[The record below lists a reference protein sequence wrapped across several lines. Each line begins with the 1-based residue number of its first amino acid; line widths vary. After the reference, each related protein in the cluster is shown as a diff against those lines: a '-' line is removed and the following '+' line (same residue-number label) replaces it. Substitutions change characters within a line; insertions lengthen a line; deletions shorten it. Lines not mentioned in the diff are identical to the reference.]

1 MRQITFDLNQ
11 FNPCIPSPRYHV
23 RGRFAPVKPPHAI
36 LPPVFIGSSARFCEA
51 LPVTKIKFGTD
62 GWRAV
67 IAQDF
72 TFANVA
78 RVAQA
83 TADYWAGETAN
94 PNAEIFGRP
103 LKVVVGYDRRF
114 FSDRFAQIT
123 AEVFAGN
130 GYEVILTP
138 EPTPT
143 PAVSYAVKDLGA
155 VGGVMITAS
164 HNPPIFNGFKLK
176 SYFGGSSGPQECQA
190 VEAML
195 DRSPVRSLALAE
207 ALRAGK
213 IIQSDIR
220 PAHFRAIKRLVDF
233 KLIAKSK
240 LRVAHDALFGV
251 GAGVFET
258 LLAKTNCTV
267 TTLNGKYDVLF
278 GGICPEPLPK
288 NYALGGAQ
296 LRRNP
301 HDFCIVTDG
310 DSDRIGAMDGRG
322 GPLTNQQVI
331 ALLLHHL
338 VRNRGGRGTVTKTF
352 NTTAMVD
359 KMCVAWNLPLTEVG
373 IGFRFIAPE
382 LMKPGAL
389 FGAEESG
396 SVGFANHIPE
406 HDGLAAGLFLL
417 EMLAME
423 KISVNKIWAKLEKEF
438 GPHLYGRYDAHY
450 PLEKR
455 AALMASLKAHPPAKL
470 LRSPLARVDSRD
482 GVKYVA
488 EDSTWLMLRGS
499 GTEPVLRIYAE
510 GKSDADCEKL
520 LKLGRGLLR

>member
-1 MRQITFDLNQ
+1 MAQ
-11 FNPCIPSPRYHV
+11 
-23 RGRFAPVKPPHAI
+23 
-36 LPPVFIGSSARFCEA
+36 
-51 LPVTKIKFGTD
+51 IKFGTD

-67 IAQDF
+67 IADDF

-83 TADYWAGETAN
+83 TADFWSSELRT
-94 PNAEIFGRP
+94 PNSELFGREAR
-103 LKVVVGYDRRF
+103 VIIGYDRRF
-114 FSDRFAQIT
+114 FSDRFGQIT

-130 GYEVILTP
+130 DFQVVLTP

-143 PAVSYAVKDLGA
+143 PSISYAVKNLRA

-176 SYFGGSSGPQECQA
+176 SHFGGSSGPEECAA
-190 VEAML
+190 VEKLL
-195 DRSPVRSLALAE
+195 DATAPKQIVNRKSQIVNLV
-207 ALRAGK
+207 
-213 IIQSDIR
+213 DVR
-220 PAHFRAIKRLVDF
+220 PAHFAAIKQLVDF

-258 LLAKTNCTV
+258 LLAKTSCKV

-301 HDFCIVTDG
+301 HDICLVTDG

-322 GPLTNQQVI
+322 GPMTNRQVI

-338 VRNRGGRGTVTKTF
+338 VRNRGGRGVVTKTF

-359 KMCVAWNLPLTEVG
+359 KMCAAWNLPLTEVG

-406 HDGLAAGLFLL
+406 RDGLAAGLFLL

-423 KISVNKIWAKLEKEF
+423 KISVGKIWAKLEKEF
-438 GPHLYGRYDAHY
+438 GPHRYGRYDAHY

-455 AALMASLKAHPPAKL
+455 AALMESLKANPPQKL
-470 LRSPLARVDSRD
+470 LRSPLAKVDSRD
-482 GVKYVA
+482 GVKFVA

-510 GKSDADCEKL
+510 AKSDADVQNL
-520 LKLGRGLLR
+520 LKLGRSLLT

>member
-1 MRQITFDLNQ
+1 MSQ
-11 FNPCIPSPRYHV
+11 
-23 RGRFAPVKPPHAI
+23 
-36 LPPVFIGSSARFCEA
+36 
-51 LPVTKIKFGTD
+51 IKFGTD
-62 GWRAV
+62 GWRAI
-67 IAQDF
+67 IAEDF

-83 TADYWAGETAN
+83 TADYWSAN
-94 PNAEIFGRP
+94 PVPATER
-103 LKVVVGYDRRF
+103 KVVVGYDRRF
-114 FSDRFAQIT
+114 LSDRFAQIT
-123 AEVFAGN
+123 AGVFAAN
-130 GYEVILTP
+130 GFQVILTP

-143 PAVSYAVKDLGA
+143 PGVSYAVKKLNA

-164 HNPPIFNGFKLK
+164 HNPPAFNGFKLK
-176 SYFGGSSGPQECQA
+176 SHFGGSSDAETCQA
-190 VEAML
+190 VEDCLGKNPAG
-195 DRSPVRSLALAE
+195 RSPGSAGILAGELGGVPQLAGRMP
-207 ALRAGK
+207 ALPGHIRV
-213 IIQSDIR
+213 QDVR
-220 PAHFRAIKRLVDF
+220 PAHFAAVKRLVDF

-258 LLAKTNCTV
+258 LLAKTSCKV
-267 TTLNGKYDVLF
+267 TTLNAAHDILF

-288 NYALGGAQ
+288 NYVLGGAQ

-301 HDFCIVTDG
+301 HDICLVTDG
-310 DSDRIGAMDGRG
+310 DADRIGAMDGRG
-322 GPLTNQQVI
+322 NPMTNQQVI
-331 ALLLHHL
+331 VLLLHHL
-338 VRNRGGRGTVTKTF
+338 VRNRSGRGVVTKTF

-359 KMCVAWNLPLTEVG
+359 RMCAAWNLPLTEVG

-396 SVGFANHIPE
+396 SVGFASHIPE
-406 HDGLAAGLFLL
+406 RDGIAAGLFLL

-423 KISVNKIWAKLEKEF
+423 KISVNKIYARLEREF
-438 GPHLYGRYDAHY
+438 GPHRYDRYDARY

-455 AALMASLKAHPPAKL
+455 AALMESLKADPPARL
-470 LRSPLARVDSRD
+470 LRSPLVKVDSRD
-482 GVKYVA
+482 GVKFIA

-510 GKSDADCEKL
+510 AKSDLDMQKL
-520 LKLGRGLLR
+520 LKLGVSLLHR

>member
-1 MRQITFDLNQ
+1 MSQI
-11 FNPCIPSPRYHV
+11 R
-23 RGRFAPVKPPHAI
+23 
-36 LPPVFIGSSARFCEA
+36 
-51 LPVTKIKFGTD
+51 FGTD

-67 IAQDF
+67 IAEDF

-83 TADYWAGETAN
+83 TADFWKSEISN
-94 PNAEIFGRP
+94 PKSEIFRREP
-103 LKVVVGYDRRF
+103 KVIIGYDRRF
-114 FSDRFAQIT
+114 LSDRFAQIT
-123 AEVFAGN
+123 AEVFCGN
-130 GYEVILTP
+130 NFEVILTP

-143 PAVSYAVKDLGA
+143 PCVSYAVKNLGA

-176 SYFGGSSGPQECQA
+176 SNFGGSSDEATCKA
-190 VEAML
+190 VENLL
-195 DRSPVRSLALAE
+195 DKNPPQLKTKNSKLKTA
-207 ALRAGK
+207 
-213 IIQSDIR
+213 DIR
-220 PAHFRAIKRLVDF
+220 PAHFAAIKKLVDF

-258 LLAKTNCTV
+258 LLAKTNCQV
-267 TTLNGKYDVLF
+267 TTLNGAHDILF

-301 HDFCIVTDG
+301 HDICLVTDG
-310 DSDRIGAMDGRG
+310 DADRIGAMDGRG
-322 GPLTNQQVI
+322 KPFTNQQVI

-338 VRNRGGRGTVTKTF
+338 VRNRGDRGVVTKTF

-359 KMCVAWNLPLTEVG
+359 KMCAAWNLPLTEVG

-382 LMKPGAL
+382 MMKSDAL

-406 HDGLAAGLFLL
+406 RDGLAAGLFLL
-417 EMLAME
+417 EMLAIE
-423 KISVNKIWAKLEKEF
+423 KISINKIYAKLEKEF
-438 GPHLYGRYDAHY
+438 GPHRYTRFDAQY

-455 AALMASLKAHPPAKL
+455 AALMEFIKKNPPQKL
-470 LRSPLARVDSRD
+470 LRSPLVKVDARD
-482 GVKYVA
+482 GVKFVA

-510 GKSDADCEKL
+510 AKSEADVQKL
-520 LKLGRGLLR
+520 LKLGVALLRH

>member
-1 MRQITFDLNQ
+1 
-11 FNPCIPSPRYHV
+11 V
-23 RGRFAPVKPPHAI
+23 RV
-36 LPPVFIGSSARFCEA
+36 SS
-51 LPVTKIKFGTD
+51 IKFGTD

-67 IAQDF
+67 IAEDF

-83 TADYWAGETAN
+83 TADFWKSEIQN
-94 PNAEIFGRP
+94 PKSEIFGRQP
-103 LKVVVGYDRRF
+103 RAVIGYDRRF

-130 GYEVILTP
+130 DFEVILTP

-143 PAVSYAVKDLGA
+143 PTVSFAVKNLGA

-176 SYFGGSSGPQECQA
+176 SHFGGSSGPQECQA
-190 VEAML
+190 VENFL
-195 DRSPVRSLALAE
+195 DRNPPQFRTPHSAFRTPHSAFRT
-207 ALRAGK
+207 
-213 IIQSDIR
+213 QDIR
-220 PAHFRAIKRLVDF
+220 PAHFAAIKRLVDF
-233 KLIAKSK
+233 KLIARSK

-258 LLAKTNCTV
+258 LLARTSCKV

-301 HDFCIVTDG
+301 HDICLVTDG

-322 GPLTNQQVI
+322 TPMTNQQVI

-338 VRNRGGRGTVTKTF
+338 VRNRGGRGAVTKTY

-359 KMCVAWNLPLTEVG
+359 KMCAAWNLPLTEVG

-406 HDGLAAGLFLL
+406 RDGLAAGLFLL
-417 EMLAME
+417 EMLAMQ
-423 KISVNKIWAKLEKEF
+423 KLSVNKIYTNLEKEF
-438 GPHLYGRYDAHY
+438 GPHRYARYDAHY

-455 AALMASLKAHPPAKL
+455 AALMEFLKASPPKKL
-470 LRSPLARVDSRD
+470 LRSPLVKVDARD
-482 GVKYVA
+482 GVKFVA

-510 GKSDADCEKL
+510 ARSDADVQRL
-520 LKLGRGLLR
+520 LTLGMSLLA

>member
-1 MRQITFDLNQ
+1 MSQ
-11 FNPCIPSPRYHV
+11 
-23 RGRFAPVKPPHAI
+23 
-36 LPPVFIGSSARFCEA
+36 
-51 LPVTKIKFGTD
+51 IKFGTD

-67 IAQDF
+67 IAEDF

-83 TADYWAGETAN
+83 TADFWKSEVQS
-94 PNAEIFGRP
+94 PKSKVFGRE

-114 FSDRFAQIT
+114 LSDRFAQIT
-123 AEVFAGN
+123 TEVFAGN
-130 GYEVILTP
+130 DFRVILTP

-143 PAVSYAVKDLGA
+143 PSVSFAVKNLKA

-176 SYFGGSSGPQECQA
+176 SHFGGSSSPDECAA
-190 VEAML
+190 VEKLL
-195 DRSPVRSLALAE
+195 DATAPKQIFNVKPPLVNLE
-207 ALRAGK
+207 
-213 IIQSDIR
+213 DIR
-220 PAHFRAIKRLVDF
+220 PAHFRAIKKLVDF

-258 LLAKTNCTV
+258 LLARTSCQV
-267 TTLNGKYDVLF
+267 TTLNGAHDLLF

-296 LRRNP
+296 LKKNP
-301 HDFCIVTDG
+301 HDICLVTDG

-338 VRNRGGRGTVTKTF
+338 VRNRGGRGVVTKTF

-359 KMCVAWNLPLTEVG
+359 KMCAAWNLPLTEVG

-406 HDGLAAGLFLL
+406 RDGVAAGLFLL
-417 EMLAME
+417 EMLARE
-423 KISVNKIWAKLEKEF
+423 KISVNKIYAKLEKEF
-438 GPHLYGRYDAHY
+438 GPHRYARYDAHY

-455 AALMASLKAHPPAKL
+455 AALMEFLKSHPPRKL
-470 LRSPLARVDSRD
+470 LRAPVVKVDARD
-482 GVKYVA
+482 GVKFVA
-488 EDSTWLMLRGS
+488 ADATWLMLRGS

-510 GKSDADCEKL
+510 AKTDAAVQKL
-520 LKLGRGLLR
+520 LKRGISLLR

>member
-1 MRQITFDLNQ
+1 MNQ
-11 FNPCIPSPRYHV
+11 
-23 RGRFAPVKPPHAI
+23 
-36 LPPVFIGSSARFCEA
+36 
-51 LPVTKIKFGTD
+51 IKFGTD

-67 IAQDF
+67 IAEDF
-72 TFANVA
+72 TFENVA

-83 TADYWAGETAN
+83 TASFWRSEIAN
-94 PNAEIFGRP
+94 PKSAVFGRLP
-103 LKVVVGYDRRF
+103 KVVIGYDRRF

-123 AEVFAGN
+123 AEVFGAN
-130 GYEVILTP
+130 NYHVILTP

-143 PAVSYAVKDLGA
+143 PSVSFAVKNLGA

-164 HNPPIFNGFKLK
+164 HNPPVFNGFKLK
-176 SYFGGSSGPQECQA
+176 SYFGGSSGPDECQA
-190 VEAML
+190 VEGFLNQPAGQPVPRHFDMKPI
-195 DRSPVRSLALAE
+195 RAETGASSPVQTL
-207 ALRAGK
+207 
-213 IIQSDIR
+213 DIR
-220 PAHFRAIKRLVDF
+220 PAHFAAIKRLVDF

-240 LRVAHDALFGV
+240 LRVAHDALFGA

-258 LLAKTNCTV
+258 LLARTNCTV

-278 GGICPEPLPK
+278 GGISPEPAPK

-301 HDFCIVTDG
+301 HAICLVTDG
-310 DSDRIGAMDGRG
+310 DADRIGAMDGHG
-322 GPLTNQQVI
+322 VPMTNQQVI

-338 VRNRGGRGTVTKTF
+338 VRNRLKRGVVTQTY

-359 KMCVAWNLPLTEVG
+359 KMCAAWNLPLTEVG

-396 SVGFANHIPE
+396 SVGFAGHIPE
-406 HDGLAAGLFLL
+406 RDGLAAGLFLL
-417 EMLAME
+417 EMLATE
-423 KISVNKIWAKLEKEF
+423 GISVNKIYARLEKEF
-438 GPHLYGRYDAHY
+438 GPHRYARYDAHY
-450 PLEKR
+450 PVEKR
-455 AALMASLKAHPPAKL
+455 ATLMEFLKASPPKKL
-470 LRSPLARVDSRD
+470 LRSPLARVDARD

-510 GKSDADCEKL
+510 AKSDAGVQRLLNLGKSL
-520 LKLGRGLLR
+520 LKH

>member
-1 MRQITFDLNQ
+1 M
-11 FNPCIPSPRYHV
+11 
-23 RGRFAPVKPPHAI
+23 G
-36 LPPVFIGSSARFCEA
+36 
-51 LPVTKIKFGTD
+51 VTPIKFGTD

-83 TADYWAGETAN
+83 TADFWRAHPVAGTERK
-94 PNAEIFGRP
+94 I
-103 LKVVVGYDRRF
+103 VIGYDRRF

-123 AEVFAGN
+123 AIVFAGN
-130 GYEVILTP
+130 GYQVILTP

-143 PAVSYAVKDLGA
+143 PSVSFAVKNLNA

-176 SYFGGSSGPQECQA
+176 SHFGGSSGPEECQG
-190 VEAML
+190 VEGFL
-195 DRSPVRSLALAE
+195 DKNPPR
-207 ALRAGK
+207 LRVPNSELRLSAH
-213 IIQSDIR
+213 DVR
-220 PAHFRAIKRLVDF
+220 PAHFAAIKRLVDF
-233 KLIAKSK
+233 KLIAQSK

-258 LLAKTNCTV
+258 LLAGTSCQV
-267 TTLNGKYDVLF
+267 TTLNGKHDVLF

-301 HDFCIVTDG
+301 HDICLVTDG

-338 VRNRGGRGTVTKTF
+338 VRNRGGRGVVTKTF

-359 KMCVAWNLPLTEVG
+359 KMCAAWNLPLTEVG

-406 HDGLAAGLFLL
+406 RDGLAAGLFLL
-417 EMLAME
+417 EMLALE
-423 KISVNKIWAKLEKEF
+423 KISVNTIYARLEKAF
-438 GPHLYGRYDAHY
+438 GPHCYARYDAHY

-455 AALMASLKAHPPAKL
+455 AALMAALQANPPPKL
-470 LRSPLARVDSRD
+470 LRSPLAKVEARD
-482 GVKYVA
+482 GVKFVA

-510 GKSDADCEKL
+510 AQSAAAVQKL
-520 LKLGRGLLR
+520 LTLGRSLLRD

>member
-1 MRQITFDLNQ
+1 MAT
-11 FNPCIPSPRYHV
+11 
-23 RGRFAPVKPPHAI
+23 
-36 LPPVFIGSSARFCEA
+36 
-51 LPVTKIKFGTD
+51 IKFGTD

-67 IAQDF
+67 IAEDF

-83 TADYWAGETAN
+83 TAEFWKAEIGN
-94 PNAEIFGRP
+94 QKSEIFGREP
-103 LKVVVGYDRRF
+103 KVVIGYDRRF
-114 FSDRFAQIT
+114 FSGRFARIT
-123 AEVFAGN
+123 AKVFAGN
-130 GYEVILTP
+130 GFQVILTP

-143 PAVSYAVKDLGA
+143 PSVSFAVKNLGA

-164 HNPPIFNGFKLK
+164 HNPPIFNGFKFK
-176 SYFGGSSGPQECQA
+176 SHFGGSSGPEECKA
-190 VEAML
+190 VESFL
-195 DRSPVRSLALAE
+195 DKTPQPLATPHS
-207 ALRAGK
+207 ALR
-213 IIQSDIR
+213 ILDVR
-220 PAHFRAIKRLVDF
+220 PAHFAAIKRLVDF

-258 LLAKTNCTV
+258 LLARTNCKV

-288 NYALGGAQ
+288 NYVLGGAQ

-301 HDFCIVTDG
+301 HDICLVTDG

-322 GPLTNQQVI
+322 NPMTNQQVI

-338 VRNRGGRGTVTKTF
+338 VRNRGGRGVVTKTF

-359 KMCVAWNLPLTEVG
+359 KMCAAWNLPLTEVG

-406 HDGLAAGLFLL
+406 RDGLAAGLFLL

-423 KISVNKIWAKLEKEF
+423 KISVNKIYARLEKEF
-438 GPHLYGRYDAHY
+438 GPHRYSRFDAHY

-455 AALMASLKAHPPAKL
+455 AALLESLKANPPGKL
-470 LRSPLARVDSRD
+470 LRSPLAKVDSRD
-482 GVKYVA
+482 GVKFVA

-510 GKSDADCEKL
+510 GKSDADARKL
-520 LKLGRGLLR
+520 LKLGVSLLRH

>member
-1 MRQITFDLNQ
+1 MSQ
-11 FNPCIPSPRYHV
+11 
-23 RGRFAPVKPPHAI
+23 
-36 LPPVFIGSSARFCEA
+36 
-51 LPVTKIKFGTD
+51 IKFGTD

-67 IAQDF
+67 IAEGF

-83 TADYWAGETAN
+83 TADFWKLEVGKRQS
-94 PNAEIFGRP
+94 EIYGRP
-103 LKVVVGYDRRF
+103 LKVIVGYDRRF

-123 AEVFAGN
+123 AGVFAGN
-130 GYEVILTP
+130 GFQVILTP

-143 PAVSYAVKDLGA
+143 PCVSFAVKNLNA

-176 SYFGGSSGPQECQA
+176 SHFGGSSGPEECAA
-190 VEAML
+190 VEKLL
-195 DRSPVRSLALAE
+195 DANAPKSIANCQSPSINRL
-207 ALRAGK
+207 
-213 IIQSDIR
+213 DIR
-220 PAHFRAIKRLVDF
+220 PAHFAAIKRLVDF
-233 KLIAKSK
+233 KLIAKSN

-267 TTLNGKYDVLF
+267 TTLNAKPDVLF
-278 GGICPEPLPK
+278 GGISPEPLPK

-301 HDFCIVTDG
+301 HDICLVTDG

-322 GPLTNQQVI
+322 VPMTNQQVI

-338 VRNRGGRGTVTKTF
+338 VCNRGGRGVVTKTF

-359 KMCVAWNLPLTEVG
+359 KMCAAWNLPLTEVG

-382 LMKPGAL
+382 MMKPGAL

-406 HDGLAAGLFLL
+406 RDGLAAGLFLL

-423 KISVNKIWAKLEKEF
+423 KRSVNHIYAALEKEF
-438 GPHLYGRYDAHY
+438 GPHRYGRYDAHY
-450 PLEKR
+450 PLEQR
-455 AALMASLKAHPPAKL
+455 AALMESLKANPPTKL
-470 LRSPLARVDSRD
+470 LRSPLTGVETRD
-482 GVKYVA
+482 GVKFVA
-488 EDSTWLMLRGS
+488 ADATWLMLRGS

-510 GKSDADCEKL
+510 GQSDADLQKL
-520 LKLGRGLLR
+520 LKLGVSLLER

>member
-1 MRQITFDLNQ
+1 MSQ
-11 FNPCIPSPRYHV
+11 
-23 RGRFAPVKPPHAI
+23 
-36 LPPVFIGSSARFCEA
+36 
-51 LPVTKIKFGTD
+51 IKFGTD

-67 IAQDF
+67 IAEDF
-72 TFANVA
+72 TFSNVA

-83 TADYWAGETAN
+83 TADYWGAN
-94 PNAEIFGRP
+94 PVAGTER
-103 LKVVVGYDRRF
+103 KVVIGYDRRF

-123 AEVFAGN
+123 AGVFAGN
-130 GYEVILTP
+130 DFQVILTP

-143 PAVSYAVKDLGA
+143 PSVSYAVKNLKA

-176 SYFGGSSGPQECQA
+176 SHFGGSSGPEECKG
-190 VEAML
+190 VEGML
-195 DRSPVRSLALAE
+195 DQNFVNFVSHHAFSHPLPTSNGDSRGEHNISIE
-207 ALRAGK
+207 
-213 IIQSDIR
+213 DIR
-220 PAHFRAIKRLVDF
+220 PAHFKAIKELVDF

-258 LLAKTNCTV
+258 LLAKTNCKV

-296 LRRNP
+296 LRKNP
-301 HDFCIVTDG
+301 HDICLVTDG

-322 GPLTNQQVI
+322 NPMTNQQVI

-338 VRNRGGRGTVTKTF
+338 VQNRGEGAKRGGRGVVTKTY

-359 KMCVAWNLPLTEVG
+359 KMCAAWNLPLTEVG

-389 FGAEESG
+389 YGAEESG
-396 SVGFANHIPE
+396 SIGFANHIPE
-406 HDGLAAGLFLL
+406 RDGLAAGLFLL

-423 KISVNKIWAKLEKEF
+423 KIPVNKIYAALEKEF
-438 GPHLYGRYDAHY
+438 GPHRYGRYDAYY

-455 AALMASLKAHPPAKL
+455 AALMESLKANPPAKL
-470 LRSPLARVDSRD
+470 LRSPLAKVDARD
-482 GVKYVA
+482 GVKFVA

-510 GKSDADCEKL
+510 GKSDADMQKL
-520 LKLGRGLLR
+520 LKLGKSLLRG

>member
-1 MRQITFDLNQ
+1 M
-11 FNPCIPSPRYHV
+11 
-23 RGRFAPVKPPHAI
+23 
-36 LPPVFIGSSARFCEA
+36 
-51 LPVTKIKFGTD
+51 IKFGTD

-67 IAQDF
+67 IAEDF

-83 TADYWAGETAN
+83 TADFWQFEISN
-94 PNAEIFGRP
+94 SKFQIFGRES
-103 LKVVVGYDRRF
+103 KVIIGYDRRF
-114 FSDRFAQIT
+114 LSDRFARIT

-130 GYEVILTP
+130 DFQVVLTP

-143 PAVSYAVKDLGA
+143 PSISFAVKNLKA

-176 SYFGGSSGPQECQA
+176 SHFGGSSDAATCQA
-190 VEAML
+190 VESFL
-195 DRSPVRSLALAE
+195 DRNPVRSQEFDEAVRAE
-207 ALRAGK
+207 KISLR
-213 IIQSDIR
+213 DVR
-220 PAHFRAIKRLVDF
+220 PAHFAAIKRLVDF

-258 LLAKTNCTV
+258 LLAKTSCQV
-267 TTLNGKYDVLF
+267 TTLNGEHDILF

-288 NYALGGAQ
+288 NYVLGGAQ

-301 HDFCIVTDG
+301 HDICLVTDG

-322 GPLTNQQVI
+322 GPMTNQQVI
-331 ALLLHHL
+331 TLLLHHL
-338 VRNRGGRGTVTKTF
+338 VRNRGGRGVVTKTF

-359 KMCVAWNLPLTEVG
+359 KMCAAWHLPLTEVG

-396 SVGFANHIPE
+396 WVGFANHIPE
-406 HDGLAAGLFLL
+406 RDGLAAGLFLL

-423 KISVNKIWAKLEKEF
+423 KISVNKIYARLEKEF
-438 GPHLYGRYDAHY
+438 GPHRYDRYDAHY

-455 AALMASLKAHPPAKL
+455 AALMEFLKTNPPKKL
-470 LRSPLARVDSRD
+470 LRSPLVKVDSRD
-482 GVKYVA
+482 GVKFVA

-510 GKSDADCEKL
+510 AKSEADVQKL
-520 LKLGRGLLR
+520 LKLGVSLLHR

>member
-1 MRQITFDLNQ
+1 MGPGFCQ
-11 FNPCIPSPRYHV
+11 PC
-23 RGRFAPVKPPHAI
+23 PVA
-36 LPPVFIGSSARFCEA
+36 
-51 LPVTKIKFGTD
+51 TIKFGTD

-67 IAQDF
+67 IAEDF

-83 TADYWAGETAN
+83 AGDFWKS
-94 PNAEIFGRP
+94 EIGNRKSEIYRRQP
-103 LKVVVGYDRRF
+103 KVVIGYDRRF
-114 FSDRFAQIT
+114 LSDRFAQIT

-130 GYEVILTP
+130 DFQVILTP
-138 EPTPT
+138 EPVPT
-143 PAVSYAVKDLGA
+143 PCVSFAVKNLRA

-164 HNPPIFNGFKLK
+164 HNPPAFNGFKLK
-176 SYFGGSSGPQECQA
+176 SHFGGSSDAGTCQA
-190 VEAML
+190 VESFL
-195 DRSPVRSLALAE
+195 DCAPVRSQKFDAA
-207 ALRAGK
+207 RHAGK
-213 IIQSDIR
+213 IALTDIR
-220 PAHFRAIKRLVDF
+220 PAHFAAIKRLVDF

-258 LLAKTNCTV
+258 LLAKTNCRV
-267 TTLNGKYDVLF
+267 TTLNGAHDILF

-288 NYALGGAQ
+288 NYVLGGAQ
-296 LRRNP
+296 LRCHP
-301 HDFCIVTDG
+301 HDICLVTDG
-310 DSDRIGAMDGRG
+310 DADRIGAMDGRG

-338 VRNRGGRGTVTKTF
+338 VRNRGGRGVVTKTF

-359 KMCVAWNLPLTEVG
+359 KMCAAWNLPLTEVG

-382 LMKPGAL
+382 MMKPGAL

-396 SVGFANHIPE
+396 SVGFVNHIPE
-406 HDGLAAGLFLL
+406 RDGLAAGLFLL
-417 EMLAME
+417 EMLAMQ
-423 KISVNKIWAKLEKEF
+423 KTSVNNLYAQLEKEF
-438 GPHLYGRYDAHY
+438 GPHRYDRYDAHY

-455 AALMASLKAHPPAKL
+455 AALMTSLQANPPQKL
-470 LRSPLARVDSRD
+470 LRSPLARVDARD

-510 GKSDADCEKL
+510 ARSDADVQKL
-520 LKLGRGLLR
+520 LKLGRARLRN

>member
-1 MRQITFDLNQ
+1 MSQ
-11 FNPCIPSPRYHV
+11 
-23 RGRFAPVKPPHAI
+23 
-36 LPPVFIGSSARFCEA
+36 
-51 LPVTKIKFGTD
+51 IKFGTD

-67 IAQDF
+67 IAEDF

-83 TADYWAGETAN
+83 TADYWKSEIQN
-94 PNAEIFGRP
+94 PKSEIFARE
-103 LKVVVGYDRRF
+103 LKVIIGYDRRF
-114 FSDRFAQIT
+114 LSDRFARIT

-130 GYEVILTP
+130 DFHVILTP

-143 PAVSYAVKDLGA
+143 PSVSYAVKNLRA

-176 SYFGGSSGPQECQA
+176 SHFGGSSDADTCKA
-190 VEAML
+190 VENYL
-195 DRSPVRSLALAE
+195 DKNPPQLKTQNSKL
-207 ALRAGK
+207 K
-213 IIQSDIR
+213 ISVQDIR
-220 PAHFRAIKRLVDF
+220 PAHFKAIKRLVDF

-258 LLAKTNCTV
+258 LLAGTNCKV
-267 TTLNGKYDVLF
+267 TTLNGAHDILF

-296 LRRNP
+296 LKKNP
-301 HDFCIVTDG
+301 HDICLVTDG
-310 DSDRIGAMDGRG
+310 DADRTGAMDGRG

-338 VRNRGGRGTVTKTF
+338 VCNRGGRGVVTKTF

-359 KMCVAWNLPLTEVG
+359 KMCAAWNLPLTEVG

-406 HDGLAAGLFLL
+406 RDGLAAGLFLL

-423 KISVNKIWAKLEKEF
+423 KISVNKIYAKLEKEF
-438 GPHLYGRYDAHY
+438 GPHRYSRYDAHY

-455 AALMASLKAHPPAKL
+455 AALMEFLKTSPPEKL
-470 LRSPLARVDSRD
+470 LRSPLVKVDSRD
-482 GVKYVA
+482 GVKFVA

-510 GKSDADCEKL
+510 AKSDTDVQKL
-520 LKLGRGLLR
+520 LKLGVSLLAH

>member
-1 MRQITFDLNQ
+1 MSLDQTSRVAQ
-11 FNPCIPSPRYHV
+11 
-23 RGRFAPVKPPHAI
+23 
-36 LPPVFIGSSARFCEA
+36 
-51 LPVTKIKFGTD
+51 IKFGTD

-67 IAQDF
+67 IAEDF

-83 TADYWAGETAN
+83 TADYWKAEVQN
-94 PNAEIFGRP
+94 PGSGIFGRP
-103 LKVVVGYDRRF
+103 LKVVIGYDRRF
-114 FSDRFAQIT
+114 LSDRFAQIT
-123 AEVFAGN
+123 AEIFAGN
-130 GYEVILTP
+130 DFKVVLTP

-143 PAVSYAVKDLGA
+143 PSVSFAVQRLRA

-164 HNPPIFNGFKLK
+164 HNPPVFNGFKLK
-176 SYFGGSSGPQECQA
+176 SHFGGSSDAAMCQA
-190 VEAML
+190 VEGFIG
-195 DRSPVRSLALAE
+195 RNPVRTLPLAE
-207 ALRAGK
+207 ARRAG
-213 IIQSDIR
+213 IVSLRDVR
-220 PAHFRAIKRLVDF
+220 PAHFQAIKRLVNF
-233 KLIAKSK
+233 PLIARSK

-258 LLAKTNCTV
+258 LLAKTSCMV
-267 TTLNGKYDVLF
+267 TTLNSEHDVLF
-278 GGICPEPLPK
+278 GGICPEPAPK
-288 NYALGGAQ
+288 NYTLGAAQ
-296 LRRNP
+296 LRRDP
-301 HDFCIVTDG
+301 HDICLVTDG
-310 DSDRIGAMDGRG
+310 DADRIGAMDGRG

-338 VRNRGGRGTVTKTF
+338 VRHRGGRGTVTKTF

-359 KMCVAWNLPLTEVG
+359 KMCAAWNLPLTEVG

-406 HDGLAAGLFLL
+406 RDGLAAGLFLL
-417 EMLAME
+417 EMLALE
-423 KISVNKIWAKLEKEF
+423 KIPVNRVWSKLEKEF
-438 GPHLYGRYDAHY
+438 GPHRYARYDAHY

-455 AALMASLKAHPPAKL
+455 AALMESLKTRPPEKL
-470 LRSPLARVDSRD
+470 LSSPLAKVEARD
-482 GVKYVA
+482 GVKFIA

-510 GKSDADCEKL
+510 AGSDAGVQKL
-520 LKLGRGLLR
+520 LRLGVSRLRH

>member
-1 MRQITFDLNQ
+1 MEKI
-11 FNPCIPSPRYHV
+11 
-23 RGRFAPVKPPHAI
+23 
-36 LPPVFIGSSARFCEA
+36 FCQTLRVA
-51 LPVTKIKFGTD
+51 QIKFGTD
-62 GWRAV
+62 GWREV
-67 IAQDF
+67 IAEDF

-83 TADYWAGETAN
+83 TADHWKSEVRSQKS
-94 PNAEIFGRP
+94 EVFGRK
-103 LKVVVGYDRRF
+103 LKVIIGYDRRF
-114 FSDRFAQIT
+114 LSDRFAQIT

-130 GYEVILTP
+130 DFQVVLTP

-143 PAVSYAVKDLGA
+143 PCISFAVKNLRA

-176 SYFGGSSGPQECQA
+176 SHFGGSSGPEECKG
-190 VEAML
+190 VESFL
-195 DRSPVRSLALAE
+195 DRHPNRRAPHPVSGHPLPIRWGE
-207 ALRAGK
+207 GRGEGN
-213 IIQSDIR
+213 IILQDVR
-220 PAHFRAIKRLVDF
+220 PAHFRAIKKLVDF
-233 KLIAKSK
+233 KLIAQSK

-251 GAGVFET
+251 GAEVFET
-258 LLAKTNCTV
+258 LLAGTSCKV
-267 TTLNGKYDVLF
+267 TTLNGEHDVMF

-296 LRRNP
+296 LRNNP
-301 HDFCIVTDG
+301 HDICLVTDG

-322 GPLTNQQVI
+322 KPLTNQQVI

-359 KMCVAWNLPLTEVG
+359 KMCAAWNLPLTEVG

-396 SVGFANHIPE
+396 SVGFVNHIPE
-406 HDGLAAGLFLL
+406 RDGIAAGLFLL

-423 KISVNKIWAKLEKEF
+423 KISVNKIYAKLEKEF
-438 GPHLYGRYDAHY
+438 GPHRYARYDAHF

-455 AALMASLKAHPPAKL
+455 AALMEFLKTNPPKKL
-470 LRSPLARVDSRD
+470 LRSTLAKVAARD

-510 GKSDADCEKL
+510 AKSKADVQKL
-520 LKLGRGLLR
+520 LKLGVSLLGR

>member
-1 MRQITFDLNQ
+1 MSQ
-11 FNPCIPSPRYHV
+11 
-23 RGRFAPVKPPHAI
+23 
-36 LPPVFIGSSARFCEA
+36 
-51 LPVTKIKFGTD
+51 IKFGTD

-67 IAQDF
+67 IAEDF

-83 TADYWAGETAN
+83 TADFWKSEIGN
-94 PNAEIFGRP
+94 RKSEIFGRQP
-103 LKVVVGYDRRF
+103 KVIIGYDRRF

-123 AEVFAGN
+123 AEIFAGN
-130 GYEVILTP
+130 DFQVVLTP

-143 PAVSYAVKDLGA
+143 PSISYAVKNLRA

-176 SYFGGSSGPQECQA
+176 SHFGGSSDAETCKA
-190 VEAML
+190 IESFL
-195 DRSPVRSLALAE
+195 DRNPPKSAIGNRQSA
-207 ALRAGK
+207 
-213 IIQSDIR
+213 ISIQDVR
-220 PAHFRAIKRLVDF
+220 PAHFAAIKQLVDF

-258 LLAKTNCTV
+258 LLAKTSCKV
-267 TTLNGKYDVLF
+267 TILNGKYDVLF

-301 HDFCIVTDG
+301 HDICLVTDG

-338 VRNRGGRGTVTKTF
+338 VRNRGGRGAVTKTF

-359 KMCVAWNLPLTEVG
+359 KMCAAWNLPLTEVG

-406 HDGLAAGLFLL
+406 RDGLAAGLFLL

-423 KISVNKIWAKLEKEF
+423 KISVNKIYAKLEKEF
-438 GPHLYGRYDAHY
+438 GPHRYGRYDAHY

-455 AALMASLKAHPPAKL
+455 AALMESLKANPPKKL
-470 LRSPLARVDSRD
+470 LRSPLAKVDSRD
-482 GVKYVA
+482 GVKFVA

-510 GKSDADCEKL
+510 GKSDADMQKL
-520 LKLGRGLLR
+520 LKLGVSLLRH

>member
-1 MRQITFDLNQ
+1 
-11 FNPCIPSPRYHV
+11 V
-23 RGRFAPVKPPHAI
+23 API
-36 LPPVFIGSSARFCEA
+36 Q
-51 LPVTKIKFGTD
+51 FGTD

-67 IAQDF
+67 IAEDF

-83 TADYWAGETAN
+83 TADGWKSEIGN
-94 PNAEIFGRP
+94 RKSEIFGREP
-103 LKVVVGYDRRF
+103 KVVVGYDRRF
-114 FSDRFAQIT
+114 LSDRFAQIT

-130 GYEVILTP
+130 GFQVVLTP

-143 PAVSYAVKDLGA
+143 PSVSFAVKNLNA

-176 SYFGGSSGPQECQA
+176 SQFGGSSDAATCQA
-190 VEAML
+190 VESFL
-195 DRSPVRSLALAE
+195 DKNPPQFNIKNPTL
-207 ALRAGK
+207 K
-213 IIQSDIR
+213 IAVQDIR
-220 PAHFRAIKRLVDF
+220 PAHFAAIQQLVDF

-267 TTLNGKYDVLF
+267 TTLNGGHDVLF

-301 HDFCIVTDG
+301 HDICLVSDG
-310 DSDRIGAMDGRG
+310 DADRIGAMDGRG

-338 VRNRGGRGTVTKTF
+338 VRNRGGRGVVTKTF

-359 KMCVAWNLPLTEVG
+359 KMCAAWNLPLTEVG

-396 SVGFANHIPE
+396 SVGFVNHIPE
-406 HDGLAAGLFLL
+406 RDGLAAGLFLL
-417 EMLAME
+417 EMLALE
-423 KISVNKIWAKLEKEF
+423 KISVNQLWANLEKYF
-438 GPHLYGRYDAHY
+438 GPHRYARFDAQY
-450 PLEKR
+450 PVEQR
-455 AALMASLKAHPPAKL
+455 AALMDSLKRNPPTKL
-470 LRSPLARVDSRD
+470 LRAPLAKVEARD
-482 GVKYVA
+482 GVKFVA
-488 EDSTWLMLRGS
+488 ADSTWLMLRGS

-510 GKSDADCEKL
+510 AKSDAEVQQL
-520 LKLGRGLLR
+520 LKLGRSLLRA

>member
-1 MRQITFDLNQ
+1 MSQI
-11 FNPCIPSPRYHV
+11 R
-23 RGRFAPVKPPHAI
+23 
-36 LPPVFIGSSARFCEA
+36 
-51 LPVTKIKFGTD
+51 FGTD

-67 IAQDF
+67 IAEDF

-83 TADYWAGETAN
+83 TADFWKSEISN
-94 PNAEIFGRP
+94 PKSEIFRREP
-103 LKVVVGYDRRF
+103 KVIIGYDRRF
-114 FSDRFAQIT
+114 LSDRFAQIT
-123 AEVFAGN
+123 AEVFCGN
-130 GYEVILTP
+130 NFEVILTP

-143 PAVSYAVKDLGA
+143 PCVSYAVKNLGA

-176 SYFGGSSGPQECQA
+176 SNFGGSSDEATCKA
-190 VEAML
+190 VENLL
-195 DRSPVRSLALAE
+195 DKNPPQLKTKNSKLKTA
-207 ALRAGK
+207 
-213 IIQSDIR
+213 DIR
-220 PAHFRAIKRLVDF
+220 PAHFAAIKKLVDF

-258 LLAKTNCTV
+258 LLAKTNCQV
-267 TTLNGKYDVLF
+267 TTLNGAHDILF

-301 HDFCIVTDG
+301 HDICLVTDG
-310 DSDRIGAMDGRG
+310 DADRIGAMDGRG
-322 GPLTNQQVI
+322 KPFTNQQVI

-338 VRNRGGRGTVTKTF
+338 VRNRGDRGVVTKTF

-359 KMCVAWNLPLTEVG
+359 KMCAAWNLPLTEVG
-373 IGFRFIAPE
+373 IGFRFITPE
-382 LMKPGAL
+382 MMKSDAL

-406 HDGLAAGLFLL
+406 RDGLAAGLFLL
-417 EMLAME
+417 EMLAIE
-423 KISVNKIWAKLEKEF
+423 KISINKIYAKLEKEF
-438 GPHLYGRYDAHY
+438 GPHRYTRFDAQY

-455 AALMASLKAHPPAKL
+455 AALMEFIKKNPPQKL
-470 LRSPLARVDSRD
+470 LRSPLVKVDARD
-482 GVKYVA
+482 GVKFVA

-510 GKSDADCEKL
+510 AKSEADVQKL
-520 LKLGRGLLR
+520 LKLGVALLRH

>member
-1 MRQITFDLNQ
+1 VAQ
-11 FNPCIPSPRYHV
+11 
-23 RGRFAPVKPPHAI
+23 
-36 LPPVFIGSSARFCEA
+36 
-51 LPVTKIKFGTD
+51 IKFGTD

-67 IAQDF
+67 IAEDF
-72 TFANVA
+72 TFENVA
-78 RVAQA
+78 LVAQA
-83 TADYWAGETAN
+83 TADYWRTEVQN
-94 PNAEIFGRP
+94 SQSPIFGRE
-103 LKVVVGYDRRF
+103 LKAIVGYDRRF
-114 FSDRFAQIT
+114 LSDHFARIT

-130 GYEVILTP
+130 DFKVILTP

-143 PAVSYAVKDLGA
+143 PSVSFAVKHLRA

-176 SYFGGSSGPQECQA
+176 SHFGGSSDAATCQA
-190 VEAML
+190 VESFL
-195 DRSPVRSLALAE
+195 KRNPVRRLKFEDAVHS
-207 ALRAGK
+207 GK
-213 IIQSDIR
+213 ISLRDVR
-220 PAHFRAIKRLVDF
+220 PAHFQAIKRLVNF
-233 KLIAKSK
+233 QLVAKSK

-258 LLAKTNCTV
+258 LLAGTSCRV
-267 TTLNGKYDVLF
+267 TTLNGQYDVLF
-278 GGICPEPLPK
+278 GGISPEPLPK
-288 NYALGGAQ
+288 NYVLGGAQ
-296 LRRNP
+296 LRRHP
-301 HDFCIVTDG
+301 HDICLVTDG
-310 DSDRIGAMDGRG
+310 DADRLGAMDGRG
-322 GPLTNQQVI
+322 RPLTNQQVI

-338 VRNRGGRGTVTKTF
+338 VRNRGGRGVVTKTF

-359 KMCVAWNLPLTEVG
+359 KMCAAWNLPLTEVG

-406 HDGLAAGLFLL
+406 RDGLAGGLFLL

-423 KISVNKIWAKLEKEF
+423 KIPVNRLWTRLEKEF
-438 GPHLYGRYDAHY
+438 GPHRYARYDARY

-455 AALMASLKAHPPAKL
+455 AALMERLKTRPPKKL
-470 LRSPLARVDSRD
+470 LSVPLARVDARD
-482 GVKYVA
+482 GVKFVA

-510 GKSDADCEKL
+510 AKSDAGVQKL
-520 LKLGRGLLR
+520 LKLGVSLLRD

>member
-1 MRQITFDLNQ
+1 MSQ
-11 FNPCIPSPRYHV
+11 
-23 RGRFAPVKPPHAI
+23 
-36 LPPVFIGSSARFCEA
+36 
-51 LPVTKIKFGTD
+51 IKFGTD

-67 IAQDF
+67 IAEDF
-72 TFANVA
+72 TFGNVA

-83 TADYWAGETAN
+83 TADYWGAN
-94 PNAEIFGRP
+94 PVAGTER
-103 LKVVVGYDRRF
+103 KVVIGYDRRF

-123 AEVFAGN
+123 AGVFAGN
-130 GYEVILTP
+130 DFQVILTP

-143 PAVSYAVKDLGA
+143 PSVSYAVKHLKA

-176 SYFGGSSGPQECQA
+176 SYFGGSSGPEECKG

-195 DRSPVRSLALAE
+195 DHNLVSFVGHSSFISPLPRSNGDRRGETNIS
-207 ALRAGK
+207 
-213 IIQSDIR
+213 IQDIR
-220 PAHFRAIKRLVDF
+220 PAHFAAIKKLVDF

-296 LRRNP
+296 LRKNP
-301 HDFCIVTDG
+301 HDICLVTDG

-322 GPLTNQQVI
+322 NPMTNQQVI
-331 ALLLHHL
+331 VLLLHHL
-338 VRNRGGRGTVTKTF
+338 VQNRGGRGVVTKTY

-359 KMCVAWNLPLTEVG
+359 KMCAAWNLPLTEVG
-373 IGFRFIAPE
+373 LGFRFIAPE

-389 FGAEESG
+389 YGAEESG
-396 SVGFANHIPE
+396 SIGFANHIPE
-406 HDGLAAGLFLL
+406 RDGLAAGLFLL
-417 EMLAME
+417 EMLAMQ
-423 KISVNKIWAKLEKEF
+423 SRSGGTVNKIYAALEKEC
-438 GPHLYGRYDAHY
+438 GPHRYDRYDAHY

-455 AALMASLKAHPPAKL
+455 AALMESLKANPPKKL
-470 LRSPLARVDSRD
+470 LGSKLLKVDARD
-482 GVKYVA
+482 GVKFVA

-510 GKSDADCEKL
+510 GKSDGDMERL
-520 LKLGRGLLR
+520 LKLGISLLRG

>member
-1 MRQITFDLNQ
+1 MSQI
-11 FNPCIPSPRYHV
+11 I
-23 RGRFAPVKPPHAI
+23 
-36 LPPVFIGSSARFCEA
+36 
-51 LPVTKIKFGTD
+51 FGTD

-67 IAQDF
+67 MAQDF

-83 TADYWAGETAN
+83 TADFWNSEIQN
-94 PNAEIFGRP
+94 PKSEIFGRQA
-103 LKVVVGYDRRF
+103 KVVVGYDRRF
-114 FSDRFAQIT
+114 FSDRFARIT

-130 GYEVILTP
+130 DFQVLLTP

-143 PAVSYAVKDLGA
+143 PSVSFAVKDLGA

-176 SYFGGSSGPQECQA
+176 SHFGGSSGPEECRA
-190 VEAML
+190 VEGFL
-195 DRSPVRSLALAE
+195 DKNPPLIRTPNSARRIFSRDV
-207 ALRAGK
+207 
-213 IIQSDIR
+213 R
-220 PAHFRAIKRLVDF
+220 PAHFAAIKRLVDF
-233 KLIAKSK
+233 KLIARSK

-258 LLAKTNCTV
+258 LLARTQCTV
-267 TTLNGKYDVLF
+267 TTLNGRHDVLF
-278 GGICPEPLPK
+278 GGLCPEPLPR
-288 NYALGGAQ
+288 NYVLGGAQ
-296 LRRNP
+296 LRRHP
-301 HDFCIVTDG
+301 HDFCLVTDG
-310 DSDRIGAMDGRG
+310 DADRIGAMDGRG

-338 VRNRGGRGTVTKTF
+338 VRNRGGRGAVTKTF

-359 KMCVAWNLPLTEVG
+359 KMCAAWNLPLAEVG

-406 HDGLAAGLFLL
+406 RDGLAAGLFLL
-417 EMLAME
+417 EMLATE
-423 KISVNKIWAKLEKEF
+423 RRSVNRIYARLEKEF
-438 GPHLYGRYDAHY
+438 GPHRYGRFDAHF
-450 PLEKR
+450 PSDR
-455 AALMASLKAHPPAKL
+455 RTALLQSLQARPPQKL
-470 LRSPLARVDSRD
+470 LRSPLAKVDARD
-482 GVKYVA
+482 GVKLMA
-488 EDSTWLMLRGS
+488 EDATWLMLRPS

-510 GKSDADCEKL
+510 ARSDADLRKL
-520 LKLGRGLLR
+520 LNLGVSMLQP

>member
-1 MRQITFDLNQ
+1 MSQ
-11 FNPCIPSPRYHV
+11 
-23 RGRFAPVKPPHAI
+23 
-36 LPPVFIGSSARFCEA
+36 
-51 LPVTKIKFGTD
+51 IKFGTD

-67 IAQDF
+67 IAEDF

-83 TADYWAGETAN
+83 TADFWKAEIRN
-94 PNAEIFGRP
+94 QKSEIFGRTA
-103 LKVVVGYDRRF
+103 KVIIGYDRRF
-114 FSDRFAQIT
+114 LSDQFARVT
-123 AEVFAGN
+123 AEVFAAN
-130 GYEVILTP
+130 DFQVILTP

-143 PAVSYAVKDLGA
+143 PCISYAVKNLGA
-155 VGGVMITAS
+155 IGGVMITAS
-164 HNPPIFNGFKLK
+164 HNPPHFNGFKLK
-176 SYFGGSSGPQECQA
+176 SHFGGSSSPEECQA
-190 VEAML
+190 VESFLSAERPVGVQAL
-195 DRSPVRSLALAE
+195 ACPPATLKRELQHAGSETGAPSPVQ
-207 ALRAGK
+207 
-213 IIQSDIR
+213 ISDLR
-220 PAHFRAIKRLVDF
+220 PAHFTAIKKLVDF

-251 GAGVFET
+251 GAGCFET

-267 TTLNGKYDVLF
+267 TTLNGAHDVLF

-296 LRRNP
+296 LKKNP
-301 HDFCIVTDG
+301 HDICLVTDG

-322 GPLTNQQVI
+322 QPMTNQQVI

-352 NTTAMVD
+352 NTTAMLD
-359 KMCVAWNLPLTEVG
+359 KMCAAWNLPLTEVG
-373 IGFRFIAPE
+373 IGFRYIAPE
-382 LMKPGAL
+382 MMKPGAL

-406 HDGLAAGLFLL
+406 RDGLAAGLFLC

-423 KISVNKIWAKLEKEF
+423 KISVNKIYARLEKEF
-438 GPHLYGRYDAHY
+438 GPHRYGRYDAHY
-450 PLEKR
+450 PLEQR
-455 AALMASLKAHPPAKL
+455 VALMESLKSNPPKKL
-470 LRSPLARVDSRD
+470 LRSPLAKVDARD
-482 GVKYVA
+482 GVKFVA

-510 GKSDADCEKL
+510 AKSDTDMEIL
-520 LKLGRGLLR
+520 LKLGRSLLK

>member
-1 MRQITFDLNQ
+1 ML
-11 FNPCIPSPRYHV
+11 
-23 RGRFAPVKPPHAI
+23 G
-36 LPPVFIGSSARFCEA
+36 IGKLFCQA
-51 LPVTKIKFGTD
+51 AQVTPIKFGTD

-67 IAQDF
+67 IAEDF

-83 TADYWAGETAN
+83 TADYWKSKVQSPKSEVFDR
-94 PNAEIFGRP
+94 E
-103 LKVVVGYDRRF
+103 LKVVIGFDRRF
-114 FSDRFAQIT
+114 FSDRFARIT

-130 GYEVILTP
+130 GFQVILTP

-143 PAVSYAVKDLGA
+143 PSVSFAVKNLGA
-155 VGGVMITAS
+155 VGGVIITAS
-164 HNPPIFNGFKLK
+164 HNPPVFNGFKLK
-176 SYFGGSSGPQECQA
+176 SHFGGSSGSEECQA
-190 VEAML
+190 VESFL
-195 DRSPVRSLALAE
+195 DKYPPQLAIGNRQSAISLE
-207 ALRAGK
+207 
-213 IIQSDIR
+213 DVR
-220 PAHFRAIKRLVDF
+220 PAHFRAIKKLVDF

-258 LLAKTNCTV
+258 LLAKTSCQV
-267 TTLNGKYDVLF
+267 TTLNGKHDVLF
-278 GGICPEPLPK
+278 GGISPEPLPK
-288 NYALGGAQ
+288 NYALGSAQ
-296 LRRNP
+296 LRRDP
-301 HDFCIVTDG
+301 HDICLVTDG
-310 DSDRIGAMDGRG
+310 DADRIGAMDGRG
-322 GPLTNQQVI
+322 APLTNQQVI

-359 KMCVAWNLPLTEVG
+359 KMCTAWNLPLTEVG

-406 HDGLAAGLFLL
+406 RDGLAAGLFLL
-417 EMLAME
+417 EMLATE
-423 KISVNKIWAKLEKEF
+423 KISVNKIYARLEKEF
-438 GPHLYGRYDAHY
+438 GPHRYARFDAHY

-455 AALMASLKAHPPAKL
+455 AALMEFLKTNPPKKL
-470 LRSPLARVDSRD
+470 LRSPLVKVDSRD
-482 GVKYVA
+482 GVKFVA

-510 GKSDADCEKL
+510 AKSDADVQKL
-520 LKLGRGLLR
+520 LKLGISLLRH